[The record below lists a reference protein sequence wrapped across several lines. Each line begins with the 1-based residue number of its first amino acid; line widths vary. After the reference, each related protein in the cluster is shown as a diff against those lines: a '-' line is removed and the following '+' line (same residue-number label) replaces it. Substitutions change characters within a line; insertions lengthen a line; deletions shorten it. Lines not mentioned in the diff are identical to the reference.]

1 MKREVRRIHWYTAEK
16 EKTNDTNVIKDQT
29 YCIFY
34 NLSDL
39 STNNTIIKIIQ
50 IHSFVKRPSGG
61 SSKISLRGGGGG
73 EGAGQASKHT
83 EPSLLANSVL
93 IQH

>member
-16 EKTNDTNVIKDQT
+16 EKTNDTKVIKDQT

-39 STNNTIIKIIQ
+39 STNNTISLGEASHIDFFHEKR
-50 IHSFVKRPSGG
+50 HMFVWGWG
-61 SSKISLRGGGGG
+61 WGGGGG
-73 EGAGQASKHT
+73 GLQ
-83 EPSLLANSVL
+83 L
-93 IQH
+93 